1 MTNSDGHQT
10 PARGVHGGLDGSA
23 ARCFLRDADGA
34 IAEVPGFHRITLRDG
49 QSILSVSCGG
59 GGYGRPEERD
69 PERVAKD
76 VAEQWI
82 DAQRALDVYRV
93 AVRSDG
99 AVDAQATAAL
109 RAS

>member
-1 MTNSDGHQT
+1 
-10 PARGVHGGLDGSA
+10 
-23 ARCFLRDADGA
+23 
-34 IAEVPGFHRITLRDG
+34 LRDG